1 LPRFLA
7 VLLLQRSG
15 PASCLQLPTSAGH
28 TQQHWQHPRPDA
40 QAAATTT
47 STAAAAPQTRVML
60 LLLLP
65 LLRLLEP
72 LAAQR

>member
-15 PASCLQLPTSAGH
+15 PASCLQLHTSAGH
-28 TQQHWQHPRPDA
+28 TQQHWQHPQLDA
-40 QAAATTT
+40 LAAATTT
-47 STAAAAPQTRVML
+47 STAAAAPQTWLML
-60 LLLLP
+60 LLPL

-72 LAAQR
+72 LAVQR